1 MRIAFEYFIYTYGP
15 TLALTIIAAIFGTF
29 GYAAKRLWNKYINT
43 KEKESIAIK
52 AAEYVEQVWRDI
64 HGAEKLKKALETA
77 ETMLK
82 KKGISFDAEEME
94 VLIEAALAEFN
105 DAFHKPISDGATADA
120 TRRAV
125 CDDGNR
131 EDSGLLDE

>member
-1 MRIAFEYFIYTYGP
+1 
-15 TLALTIIAAIFGTF
+15 
-29 GYAAKRLWNKYINT
+29 
-43 KEKESIAIK
+43 
-52 AAEYVEQVWRDI
+52 
-64 HGAEKLKKALETA
+64 
-77 ETMLK
+77 MLK

-105 DAFHKPISDGATADA
+105 DAFRKPISDGATADA
-120 TRRAV
+120 TRRVV